1 MVMCCPCLVCCLPSK
16 SKSEKEIVPNKKF
29 DDNKIAD
36 EKNEHS
42 LILSSN
48 ENGSRGIQDYEDLE
62 HLAQVRQIRV
72 TIQKGT
78 KAGIAAGLT
87 VTAGTIMAGPVGAI
101 LGGAIGTAM
110 AVKIAKD
117 VVPLKELLANTP
129 PENRQKVLDAFNQA
143 FREEFLET
151 VQNSPELKLILSG
164 QSIFGVVRYMVDRDL
179 VKTEKLEKLDGI
191 LKKIM

>member
-1 MVMCCPCLVCCLPSK
+1 MPSEGK
-16 SKSEKEIVPNKKF
+16 KEPLLNQQI
-29 DDNKIAD
+29 
-36 EKNEHS
+36 EHS
-42 LILSSN
+42 PVPSANTTKANTTN
-48 ENGSRGIQDYEDLE
+48 ERGIQDYADLE
-62 HLAQVRQIRV
+62 HLATVRQIRV

-78 KAGIAAGLT
+78 RAGIAAGLT

-101 LGGAIGTAM
+101 VGGALGTAM
-110 AVKIAKD
+110 AAKIAKG
-117 VVPLKELLANTP
+117 VVPLNELLANTP

-151 VQNSPELKLILSG
+151 IQNSPELKLVLGG

-179 VKTEKLEKLDGI
+179 IKSENLDKLDGI